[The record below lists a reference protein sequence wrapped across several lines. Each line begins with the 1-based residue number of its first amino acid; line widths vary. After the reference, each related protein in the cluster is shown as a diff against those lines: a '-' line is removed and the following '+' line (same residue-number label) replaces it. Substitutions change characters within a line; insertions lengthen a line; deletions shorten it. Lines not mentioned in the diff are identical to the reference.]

1 MNETSITLDRI
12 DQKILAHLQTNA
24 RATNLEL
31 AQVVQLSP
39 AQCHRRHKRL
49 EELGLIRAYEA
60 RLERDSLYSCIHGA
74 QPCPRAGAISGACAP
89 AG

>member
-39 AQCHRRHKRL
+39 AQ
-49 EELGLIRAYEA
+49 
-60 RLERDSLYSCIHGA
+60 
-74 QPCPRAGAISGACAP
+74 
-89 AG
+89 